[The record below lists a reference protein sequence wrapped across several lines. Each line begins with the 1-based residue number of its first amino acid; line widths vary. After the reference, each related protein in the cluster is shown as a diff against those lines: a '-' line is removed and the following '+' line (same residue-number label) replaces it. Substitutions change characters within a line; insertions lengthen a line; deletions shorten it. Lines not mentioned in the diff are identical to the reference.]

1 MTGNT
6 TSLSLNMDL
15 QLKDSSY
22 CKQLLPGGKAMSTSS
37 PTNSNVFMF
46 SASSKA
52 PYTIATMVRSEK
64 PNTVAPKHLPFVSS
78 F

>member
-1 MTGNT
+1 
-6 TSLSLNMDL
+6 
-15 QLKDSSY
+15 
-22 CKQLLPGGKAMSTSS
+22 MSTSS

-52 PYTIATMVRSEK
+52 PYTIATQVRSEK